1 MYPTLSR
8 MARDYLAI
16 QGSSMPSERAFS
28 SGGITDH
35 SRRNR
40 LTPEVF
46 EALQL
51 LKSAYR
57 NGHIKVAAEAAA
69 IHVERHASSTDITD
83 DGLYLTDT

>member
-16 QGSSMPSERAFS
+16 QGSSMPSERTFS
-28 SGGITDH
+28 SSGITDH
-35 SRRNR
+35 SQRNR

-57 NGHIKVAAEAAA
+57 NEHIKAAAEAAV
-69 IHVERHASSTDITD
+69 HVEHHASSTDITD
-83 DGLYLTDT
+83 DDLYLTDT